1 MVNSKKLAAEHLIS
15 AMENGD
21 FYASTGV
28 HLKKFY
34 TGQNQI
40 EIAVDPEV
48 GVNYEIIFMGY
59 KKGAEEV
66 HALKKVQG
74 TSASYAFQKEDVFIR
89 VSINSDAKKEN
100 PIMVDET
107 KKAWTQ
113 PILVP

>member
-1 MVNSKKLAAEHLIS
+1 MVNAKKLAAEDLIL

-34 TGQNQI
+34 EDQNQI

-59 KKGAEEV
+59 QKGADEV
-66 HALKKVQG
+66 VALKKVQG
-74 TSASYAFQKEDVFIR
+74 TSASYTYQKEDVFVR
-89 VSINSDAKKEN
+89 VNINSDAKKDN
-100 PIMVDET
+100 PIIEDET

-113 PILVP
+113 PLLVK